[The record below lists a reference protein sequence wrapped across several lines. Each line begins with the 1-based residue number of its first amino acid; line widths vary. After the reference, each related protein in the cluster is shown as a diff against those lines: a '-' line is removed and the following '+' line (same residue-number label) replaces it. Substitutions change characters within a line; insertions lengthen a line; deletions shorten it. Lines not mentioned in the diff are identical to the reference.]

1 MVWLCLTPMIKWAG
15 NFRLV
20 FGRSKTGVDY
30 LATGSK
36 LHLIVLLVAGKG
48 RVRMHLEVLAAVA
61 ELLNDKEFRKDLS
74 EHGMFVTSN
83 SYSWKEPHS
92 SHYIDRRRRRY
103 RVEASPLSATL
114 WDWPS
119 HCLLR
124 QSYSPWTMIKA
135 FRGNH

>member
-1 MVWLCLTPMIKWAG
+1 MIKWAG

-61 ELLNDKEFRKDLS
+61 ELLNDKEFRKDS
-74 EHGMFVTSN
+74 CH
-83 SYSWKEPHS
+83 
-92 SHYIDRRRRRY
+92 RRHVRNIEQLLVERAAQQPLQTPQTAGGTESKPRRCPPRCGIGRVMCSLRY
-103 RVEASPLSATL
+103 
-114 WDWPS
+114 
-119 HCLLR
+119 
-124 QSYSPWTMIKA
+124 
-135 FRGNH
+135 